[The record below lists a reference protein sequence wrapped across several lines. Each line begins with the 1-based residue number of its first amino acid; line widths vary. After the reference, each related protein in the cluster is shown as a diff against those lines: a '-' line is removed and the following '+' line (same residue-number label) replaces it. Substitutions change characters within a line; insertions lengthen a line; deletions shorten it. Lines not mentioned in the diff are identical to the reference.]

1 MVRPDLY
8 PSGPPLFEIHSADW
22 WVKVL
27 GMLQHNWALIETSN
41 KKTTAYFFH
50 DLGIQRGYSKR
61 YKIYQLKNRCAVVD
75 SLDFENIK
83 AAELELQKNGFMRL
97 KDNPGPWES
106 GQPNKN
112 FYDAREDEEGIYS
125 KSGYWRN

>member
-41 KKTTAYFFH
+41 KKTIVYFFH
-50 DLGIQRGYSKR
+50 DLGNQKGYSR
-61 YKIYQLKNRCAVVD
+61 QYNFYQLKDRSAVID
-75 SLDFENIK
+75 SLEFECMEDAVLGLN
-83 AAELELQKNGFMRL
+83 KNGFMRL
-97 KDNPGPWES
+97 KDNPGPWEVE
-106 GQPNKN
+106 QPNKN

-125 KSGYWRN
+125 KALYWRN

>member
-1 MVRPDLY
+1 MLRPYLD
-8 PSGPPLFEIHSADW
+8 PSGAPLFEIYSDDW

-50 DLGIQRGYSKR
+50 DLGIQSGYSKR

-75 SLDFENIK
+75 SLDFESIK
-83 AAELELQKNGFMRL
+83 AAELELQQNGFMRL

-106 GQPNKN
+106 SQPNKN
-112 FYDAREDEEGIYS
+112 FYDAREDEAGIYS